1 MLSKLPGASYLGEVS
16 VFSPSKTWSEILRN
30 DMVEGKFYKPF
41 YKKNYRPEIESR
53 VESGITNRAR
63 VQSTQT

>member
-41 YKKNYRPEIESR
+41 YKKNYRQKSPTMDSIC
-53 VESGITNRAR
+53 RALR
-63 VQSTQT
+63 FF